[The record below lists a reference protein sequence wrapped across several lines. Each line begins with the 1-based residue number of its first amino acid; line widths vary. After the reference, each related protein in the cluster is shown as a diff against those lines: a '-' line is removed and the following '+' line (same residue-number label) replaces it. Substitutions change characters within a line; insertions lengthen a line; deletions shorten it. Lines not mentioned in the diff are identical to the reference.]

1 LLSLV
6 SLKLSLVAE
15 IKRKEEE
22 NSNKLSLRSSLY
34 ISRPLQQVFKQN
46 YFLSL
51 SDSFSPYVSMFRLYK
66 KKRSRK
72 VSYLSQSV
80 VQKEEK
86 IKKETNK
93 KQKKQK
99 LDVN

>member
-1 LLSLV
+1 MSLV
-6 SLKLSLVAE
+6 SLNLSLVAE

-80 VQKEEK
+80 VQKE
-86 IKKETNK
+86 KKKRSRK
-93 KQKKQK
+93 KQIKNKRNK
-99 LDVN
+99 S

>member
-1 LLSLV
+1 MSLV
-6 SLKLSLVAE
+6 SLNLSLVAE

-80 VQKEEK
+80 VQKA
-86 IKKETNK
+86 KKKRSRK
-93 KQKKQK
+93 KQIKNKRNK
-99 LDVN
+99 S